1 MISLGIPTMYIT
13 RRLGHSS
20 DDMVKRVYG
29 HIIADKQDDVN
40 RQMSEFFK

>member
-29 HIIADKQDDVN
+29 HLIHDKQEDIN
-40 RQMSEFFK
+40 RQMTEYFR